1 MLRLSIQTHKDLP
14 NQLLTSSSPLK
25 ASLVIASFG
34 SSSPS
39 NTFVFNVEVK
49 RDATVAQPA
58 KDAPLR
64 YGKLAEINHIFRA
77 DPKSPPLVITLV
89 FTGMALVTLPILF
102 GGWLALGANA
112 NHLSEAMSKAPAA
125 HAVFLASIFGM
136 EGIFF
141 MYYRSWTLFQTLPP
155 AAVAGAVAILSGSR
169 ALGEVQS
176 RRLAG
181 KR

>member
-1 MLRLSIQTHKDLP
+1 
-14 NQLLTSSSPLK
+14 LK

-39 NTFVFNVEVK
+39 NTFVFNVVVN
-49 RDATVAQPA
+49 RDTTVAQPS

-77 DPKSPPLVITLV
+77 DPKSPPLMITLV
-89 FTGMALVTLPILF
+89 FTGLALATFPILL
-102 GGWLALGANA
+102 GGWFALGANA
-112 NHLSEAMSKAPAA
+112 NHLSEAMNKAPIA
-125 HAVFLASIFGM
+125 HVLFLASIFGM

-155 AAVAGAVAILSGSR
+155 ATVAAVVAIASGSK
-169 ALGEVQS
+169 ALGEVQA